1 MKTWMKVV
9 VCVGLAAGVV
19 GATLFWVSHG
29 TETLKARN
37 PDIQTTKS
45 KFDYITSK
53 KFENLPASEKVK
65 YVKGANPREL
75 FGKDA
80 KLSDDEKK
88 TLLTA
93 VRPVFR
99 SMRKKQVNKYLELQ
113 TQSEKTA
120 YLDEM
125 IDERIERWKLRESAT
140 GVKKGKWKKPSLAKI
155 KERIET
161 TDPKERAKWMEFRM
175 AIRQRMKERKV
186 TPPWAR

>member
-1 MKTWMKVV
+1 M
-9 VCVGLAAGVV
+9 
-19 GATLFWVSHG
+19 
-29 TETLKARN
+29 
-37 PDIQTTKS
+37 
-45 KFDYITSK
+45 
-53 KFENLPASEKVK
+53 
-65 YVKGANPREL
+65 KGANPREL

-99 SMRKKQVNKYLELQ
+99 SMRKKQVNKYLELK

-125 IDERIERWKLRESAT
+125 IDERIERWKLREAAT
-140 GVKKGKWKKPSLAKI
+140 GVKRDKWKKPSLTDI
-155 KERIET
+155 KKRIET